1 MVYTYRN
8 DLLAPYLQLP
18 QGDKV
23 QAECTFIILC
33 TLSKSHPFVLDVWV
47 DGNGGLR
54 SKTTVCLALLRVFP
68 CVLIFLCQ
76 DRQQEGD

>member
-23 QAECTFIILC
+23 QAECTFIILFC
-33 TLSKSHPFVLDVWV
+33 APSQS
-47 DGNGGLR
+47 
-54 SKTTVCLALLRVFP
+54 
-68 CVLIFLCQ
+68 LIPLF
-76 DRQQEGD
+76 